1 MKIIDGWLMNTHLQ
15 NFDFEILDLGLVYYK
30 NIIDNPQEII
40 KEIEK
45 LELRYLNDKQEKN
58 TSIKPW
64 IKWTYGEGDDQL
76 MFCWQKFIPQVKD
89 ISEQDPYFKEQV
101 KISSELFGALEK
113 TLDHYSNTLYPFAGK
128 NIKSREKTMHILK
141 YDKSGH
147 LPAHQDQGISSRVLS
162 VLLYLNDDYE
172 GGEIE
177 FRHSGIKFKPKAGSI
192 LFFPSNFLYVHE
204 VYPVTKGPR
213 YALPNWYHNLPEE
226 DKRNSTGK
234 E

>member
-1 MKIIDGWLMNTHLQ
+1 MHE
-15 NFDFEILDLGLVYYK
+15 FDVEVLDLGLVYYTNVIK
-30 NIIDNPQEII
+30 EPQKLI
-40 KEIEK
+40 KEIESLDAK
-45 LELRYLNDKQEKN
+45 YKEDNKSEL
-58 TSIKPW
+58 TAVKPW
-64 IKWTYGEGDDQL
+64 IAWTYGEGDNKL

-89 ISEQDPYFKEQV
+89 LSPKDIYYHEQAS
-101 KISSELFGALEK
+101 ISSQLFGALDA
-113 TLDHYSNTLYPFAGK
+113 TLKHYTTELYPFAEK
-128 NIKSREKTMHILK
+128 NIKSREHTMHLLR
-141 YDKSGH
+141 YDESGH

-177 FRHSGIKFKPKAGSI
+177 FMHSKLKFKPKAGSV

-213 YALPNWYHNLPEE
+213 YALPNWYHNIPFEM
-226 DKRNSTGK
+226 KRDSNGD

>member
-1 MKIIDGWLMNTHLQ
+1 MSIHLQ

-30 NIIDNPQEII
+30 NIINNSQEII
-40 KEIEK
+40 KKIE
-45 LELRYLNDKQEKN
+45 ELDSRYLNNKQKEN
-58 TSIKPW
+58 TSVAPW
-64 IKWTYGEGDDQL
+64 IKWTYGDGDNQL
-76 MFCWQKFIPQVKD
+76 MFCWQKFIPQVHD
-89 ISEQDPYFKEQV
+89 INQNDPYFNEQLE
-101 KISSELFGALEK
+101 ISSELFGALDK
-113 TLDHYSNTLYPFAGK
+113 TLYHYSNELYPFAGK
-128 NIKSREKTMHILK
+128 NIKSREKTMHLLK
-141 YDKSGH
+141 YEKSGH
-147 LPAHQDQGISSRVLS
+147 LPAHQDQGVSSRVLS

-177 FRHSGIKFKPKAGSI
+177 FKHSKVKFKPDAGSI

-226 DKRNSTGK
+226 NKKSSTGK

>member
-1 MKIIDGWLMNTHLQ
+1 MS
-15 NFDFEILDLGLVYYK
+15 NFNVEVLDLGIAYYTDVIK
-30 NIIDNPQEII
+30 DPASLINQIEELDKRYQEDNTPV
-40 KEIEK
+40 K
-45 LELRYLNDKQEKN
+45 
-58 TSIKPW
+58 TSVKPW
-64 IKWTYGEGDDQL
+64 IAWTYGEGANKL
-76 MFCWQKFIPQVKD
+76 MFCWQKFIPQVEHIPLD
-89 ISEQDPYFKEQV
+89 DVYRDEQIS
-101 KISSELFGALEK
+101 ISSQLFGALDK
-113 TLDHYSNTLYPFAGK
+113 TLHHYTTELYPFAEK
-128 NIKSREKTMHILK
+128 NIKSREHTMHLLK

-177 FRHSGIKFKPKAGSI
+177 FRHSNLKFKPKAGSV

-213 YALPNWYHNLPEE
+213 YALPNWYHNIPLEF
-226 DKRNSTGK
+226 KRDSTGQ